1 MAYLTDRLCISISA
15 SSCRRRDVYETTKGF
30 LAGSKQEAQ
39 YSCVKLLKNIYGLK
53 QTRRVW
59 NQHLHKGLTELNYQQ
74 SKVDLCLYYRKGN
87 ILAVYIDDSVL
98 ASNSKSG
105 MENTVKELAKNS
117 KSQTNET

>member
-1 MAYLTDRLCISISA
+1 MRLP
-15 SSCRRRDVYETTKGF
+15 KGF
-30 LAGSKQEAQ
+30 KLGQNRK
-39 YSCVKLLKNIYGLK
+39 CNTHVLKLLKNIYGLK
-53 QTRRVW
+53 QARRVG